1 MDEGWWRGSCRG
13 KNGLFPANYVEIQQW
28 NPGTKFLLESSKCTD
43 SSFSY
48 KPRTEI
54 KGSSHGITIICN
66 DITIFKEIVI
76 HFFFNK
82 CLIAFSMNL
91 KNVWN
96 PVFLWMCLINGYIH
110 SYLFYVGIT
119 FLMTMYTNSFWI
131 KILYMCMYFVKH
143 FEVNNNFLI

>member
-91 KNVWN
+91 KNVWKPCLPLN
-96 PVFLWMCLINGYIH
+96 VFDKWLYSFILILCG
-110 SYLFYVGIT
+110 YLFFDDDVYKQFLNKDIIYVYV
-119 FLMTMYTNSFWI
+119 FCKAFWSQ
-131 KILYMCMYFVKH
+131 
-143 FEVNNNFLI
+143 

>member
-66 DITIFKEIVI
+66 NITIFKEIVI

-91 KNVWN
+91 KNVWKPCLPLN
-96 PVFLWMCLINGYIH
+96 VFDKWLYSFILILCGYHFFDDDVYKQFLNKDII
-110 SYLFYVGIT
+110 YVYV
-119 FLMTMYTNSFWI
+119 FCKAFWSQ
-131 KILYMCMYFVKH
+131 
-143 FEVNNNFLI
+143 

>member
-91 KNVWN
+91 KNVWKPCLPLN
-96 PVFLWMCLINGYIH
+96 VFDKWLYSFILILCGYHFFDDDVYKQFLNKDII
-110 SYLFYVGIT
+110 YVYV
-119 FLMTMYTNSFWI
+119 FCKAFWSQ
-131 KILYMCMYFVKH
+131 
-143 FEVNNNFLI
+143 